1 LVKTGNI
8 IRLATY
14 SKVIKFSNF
23 SKCYKVLAT
32 KISLIKNVKWI
43 YYAVAVA
50 VLHIIGIAILAV
62 YAREYPE
69 MLGFG
74 FLVYTLGLRHAF
86 DADHIAAIDNTVRKL
101 AQQKEESNGV
111 GFFFSLGHSTVVF
124 VMVLI
129 TTFSMKWARGNI
141 PQIKEIGSVIGTSV
155 SGGFLLLIGILNLYI
170 WFDIYKIFVT
180 TRKGKYNEEEL
191 DKLLLNRGL
200 ISRFGGPLYKIINK
214 SWHIYP
220 LGFLFGL
227 GFDTASEVALL
238 AISVNAAS
246 QAVPGTLLIALPILF
261 AAGMSL
267 MDTAD
272 GIFMTNAYSWAFS
285 TPLRK
290 IYYNLSV
297 TGISVVAALC
307 IGFIELTQI
316 LAPKLGLT
324 SGIWKW
330 ITDLDFGS
338 VGYLLVALFVL
349 SWGLSYFIWK
359 KLDLESTTGPT
370 V

>member
-1 LVKTGNI
+1 M
-8 IRLATY
+8 
-14 SKVIKFSNF
+14 IK
-23 SKCYKVLAT
+23 
-32 KISLIKNVKWI
+32 IDIKLNKNAKWI
-43 YYAVAVA
+43 YYAIVVAI
-50 VLHIIGIAILAV
+50 LHIVGVAILVVHAGK
-62 YAREYPE
+62 YPQ

-101 AQQKEESNGV
+101 TQQKEEPTGV
-111 GFFFSLGHSTVVF
+111 GFFFSLGHSSVVF
-124 VMVLI
+124 IMVII
-129 TTFSMKWARGNI
+129 TTFSMKWAQVNI
-141 PQIKEIGSVIGTSV
+141 PQIKEIGSIIGTSV
-155 SGGFLLLIGILNLYI
+155 SGGFLVLIGILNLYI
-170 WFDIYKIFVT
+170 WFDVYKIFGI
-180 TRKGKYNEEEL
+180 TRKGKYNEEQL
-191 DKLLLNRGL
+191 DKLLINRGF
-200 ISRFGGPLYKIINK
+200 ISRFLGPLYKFINK
-214 SWHIYP
+214 SWHVYP

-238 AISVNAAS
+238 AISVNAAT
-246 QAVPGTLLIALPILF
+246 QAVPVTLLIALPIIF

-272 GIFMTNAYSWAFS
+272 GIFMTNAYNWAFS

-290 IYYNLSV
+290 IYYNLSI

-316 LAPKLGLT
+316 LAPKLGLN

-330 ITDLDFGS
+330 IINLDFGS
-338 VGYLLVALFVL
+338 IGYLLVGLFVL

-359 KLDLESTTGPT
+359 RLDLESA
-370 V
+370 

>member
-1 LVKTGNI
+1 MN
-8 IRLATY
+8 
-14 SKVIKFSNF
+14 
-23 SKCYKVLAT
+23 
-32 KISLIKNVKWI
+32 KNTKWI
-43 YYAVAVA
+43 YYAIVVAI
-50 VLHIIGIAILAV
+50 LHIVGIAILVAH
-62 YAREYPE
+62 AGKHPE
-69 MLGFG
+69 MMGFG

-86 DADHIAAIDNTVRKL
+86 DADHIAAIDNTIRKL
-101 AQQKEESNGV
+101 TEQKEESTGV
-111 GFFFSLGHSTVVF
+111 GFFFSLGHSSVVF
-124 VMVLI
+124 IMVII
-129 TTFSMKWARGNI
+129 TTFSMKWAQGNI

-170 WFDIYKIFVT
+170 WFDIYKIFGI
-180 TRKGKYNEEEL
+180 TRKGKYNKEQL
-191 DKLLLNRGL
+191 DKLLLNRGF
-200 ISRFGGPLYKIINK
+200 ISRFGGPLYRFINK
-214 SWHIYP
+214 SWHVYP
-220 LGFLFGL
+220 MGFLFGL

-238 AISVNAAS
+238 AISVNAAT
-246 QAVPGTLLIALPILF
+246 QAVPIDLLVALPIIF

-272 GIFMTNAYSWAFS
+272 GVFMTNAYNWAFS

-316 LAPKLGLT
+316 LAPKLGLN

-330 ITDLDFGS
+330 ISNLDFGNI
-338 VGYLLVALFVL
+338 GYLLVGLFVL

-359 KLDLESTTGPT
+359 RLDLESA
-370 V
+370 